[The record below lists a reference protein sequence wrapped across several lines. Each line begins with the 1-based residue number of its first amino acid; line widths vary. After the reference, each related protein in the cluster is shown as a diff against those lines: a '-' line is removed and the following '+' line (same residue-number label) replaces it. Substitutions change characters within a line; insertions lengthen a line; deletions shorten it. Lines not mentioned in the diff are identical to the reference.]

1 MVLMKKIFVLAAIS
15 LTVVSC
21 SKINPNTEAAPLLEE
36 ARQAVLKQDFAKAHA
51 LIDSIRSAYPRAT
64 QVRWAAL
71 YFEDT
76 INLEE
81 AKVQSREADSIYRFG
96 KFEFDDV
103 TKGLPVYHPTVR
115 AASEKLDS
123 LKMERNR
130 MQMKVR
136 FFHRKIQERLKQ
148 KDNRE
153 KRDKE

>member
-36 ARQAVLKQDFAKAHA
+36 ARQAVVEQDFAKAHA

-81 AKVQSREADSIYRFG
+81 AKYNYSAGVFYMDVISELERIGDFIINISQALVRE
-96 KFEFDDV
+96 E
-103 TKGLPVYHPTVR
+103 
-115 AASEKLDS
+115 
-123 LKMERNR
+123 N
-130 MQMKVR
+130 
-136 FFHRKIQERLKQ
+136 
-148 KDNRE
+148 
-153 KRDKE
+153 

>member
-1 MVLMKKIFVLAAIS
+1 MILMKKMFVLAVIC
-15 LTVVSC
+15 LVVASC
-21 SKINPNTEAAPLLEE
+21 SKKDPNTEAAPLLEE
-36 ARQAVLKQDFAKAHA
+36 ARQAVVEKNFEKAHA

-76 INLEE
+76 INFEE

-96 KFEFDDV
+96 QFEFEDV

-148 KDNRE
+148 KENQG
-153 KRDKE
+153 KTDK

>member
-1 MVLMKKIFVLAAIS
+1 M
-15 LTVVSC
+15 
-21 SKINPNTEAAPLLEE
+21 
-36 ARQAVLKQDFAKAHA
+36 
-51 LIDSIRSAYPRAT
+51 
-64 QVRWAAL
+64 

-76 INLEE
+76 INFEE

-96 KFEFDDV
+96 QFEFEDV

-148 KDNRE
+148 KENQG
-153 KRDKE
+153 KTDK

>member
-1 MVLMKKIFVLAAIS
+1 MKKIFVWAVAS
-15 LTVVSC
+15 LVVVSC
-21 SKINPNTEAAPLLEE
+21 SKTNPNSEAAPLLDE
-36 ARQAVLKQDFAKAHA
+36 ARQAVAEKDFAKAHA

-71 YFEDT
+71 FFEDT
-76 INLEE
+76 VNFEE
-81 AKVQSREADSIYRFG
+81 AKVQSKEADSIYRFG
-96 KFEFDDV
+96 VFEFEDV
-103 TKGLPVYHPTVR
+103 TKGLPEYHPTVR

-148 KDNRE
+148 KEQQN
-153 KRDKE
+153 KQDK